1 MPSQVITLARA
12 FLLSTFHGTEAS
24 VMNKAEIR
32 FEIELDESNV
42 PEKITW
48 GEDEEA
54 GRKDTQA
61 VCIAVYDPIAQN
73 TMRIDL
79 WTKDMG
85 MDEMKGFY
93 LSAMAG
99 MAESLKEATGEEEIG
114 QAILE
119 VCERFGVQD
128 SSDQ

>member
-1 MPSQVITLARA
+1 
-12 FLLSTFHGTEAS
+12 
-24 VMNKAEIR
+24 MNKAEIR
-32 FEIELDESNV
+32 FEIELDEDNI

-48 GEDEEA
+48 GEDKDA

-61 VCIAVYDPIAQN
+61 VCIAVYDPIEQN

-99 MAESLKEATGEEEIG
+99 MAESLSEATGDEEIG
-114 QAILE
+114 QAIMEL
-119 VCERFGVQD
+119 CEKFGIQD
-128 SSDQ
+128 S